1 MEQGLSFI
9 GVITLCSLA
18 IFLAHSPFMFL
29 TFFTVGSTYLLIRG
43 KRKGWNW
50 KI

>member
-9 GVITLCSLA
+9 VVITLCSLA
-18 IFLAHSPFMFL
+18 MILSDSPLIFLTSFIG
-29 TFFTVGSTYLLIRG
+29 GSTYLLIRS

>member
-9 GVITLCSLA
+9 IVLVLISIGIML
-18 IFLAHSPFMFL
+18 HSSVWVL
-29 TFFTVGSTYLLIRG
+29 TAFTIGCGYLLIRG

-50 KI
+50 KR